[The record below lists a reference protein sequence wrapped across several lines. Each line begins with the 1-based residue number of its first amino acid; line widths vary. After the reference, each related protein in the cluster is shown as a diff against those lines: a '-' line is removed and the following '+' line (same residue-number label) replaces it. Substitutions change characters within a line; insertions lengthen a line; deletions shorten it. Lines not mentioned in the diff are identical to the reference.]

1 MLLLLSKDKINFSE
15 VEFELEE
22 IKKIG
27 ISLNLSEIILFGSR
41 AKGLSTERSDIDIAV
56 LDNNNNI
63 KKFRESVELIK
74 TLRNIDIVDLNN
86 CSNNLLLE
94 EIEKY
99 GIKILD

>member
-1 MLLLLSKDKINFSE
+1 MLSKDKINFSE

-63 KKFRESVELIK
+63 KKIQRK
-74 TLRNIDIVDLNN
+74 CRTDKNI
-86 CSNNLLLE
+86 E
-94 EIEKY
+94 EYRYSGFE
-99 GIKILD
+99 